1 MHILTVALSACLL
14 AATASAQ
21 RADGQFWPCNPIK
34 NDTGACP
41 PDPGLPTSTYSVD
54 FTKQTSI
61 PTNWTIS
68 NYANIPFGPLGAEF
82 TYAKRYD
89 APQLWTDFFIL
100 FGKITIE
107 ARIANGT
114 GMISSFV
121 LISDDFDEI
130 DFEFS
135 GNNFG
140 DTASRGKGQNNYFG
154 KGITG
159 NYDRGGWFDVVD
171 PQGTFHTYE
180 IEWTEERLVWRVD
193 GVEVRR
199 FLARDATT
207 AKGSAYQFPQTPSKF
222 QLGIW
227 AGGDPGQNEGT
238 KAWAGGETNI
248 SAAPYTMYVKN
259 VKIENYKP
267 AWAYNWTDQ
276 SGTWQSIQLLK
287 QPVVEEDADE
297 GNSTITPPSMEMNST
312 DPENDG
318 LEGGI
323 GGSSS
328 ATLPLTSSL
337 SSSTS
342 TDFHYL
348 HDDQTELFLKHD
360 EVGVFDHETDRCFFK
375 LKASLFID
383 AQDQQYQAT
392 VKLNHKAF

>member
-1 MHILTVALSACLL
+1 MDFEFDDMLPSRELSLFDNSGIGTYGGELDVSPLSRSLTMYISFSDIPSTPHCTNMHILTVALSGCLL

-41 PDPGLPTSTYSVD
+41 ADPGLPTSTYSVD
-54 FTKQTSI
+54 FTKKTSI
-61 PTNWTIS
+61 PTNWMIS

-207 AKGSAYQFPQTPSKF
+207 AKDSAYQFPQTPSKF

-238 KAWAGGETNI
+238 K
-248 SAAPYTMYVKN
+248 VRLHF
-259 VKIENYKP
+259 
-267 AWAYNWTDQ
+267 
-276 SGTWQSIQLLK
+276 SGS
-287 QPVVEEDADE
+287 
-297 GNSTITPPSMEMNST
+297 
-312 DPENDG
+312 
-318 LEGGI
+318 
-323 GGSSS
+323 GS
-328 ATLPLTSSL
+328 
-337 SSSTS
+337 
-342 TDFHYL
+342 
-348 HDDQTELFLKHD
+348 
-360 EVGVFDHETDRCFFK
+360 
-375 LKASLFID
+375 
-383 AQDQQYQAT
+383 
-392 VKLNHKAF
+392 